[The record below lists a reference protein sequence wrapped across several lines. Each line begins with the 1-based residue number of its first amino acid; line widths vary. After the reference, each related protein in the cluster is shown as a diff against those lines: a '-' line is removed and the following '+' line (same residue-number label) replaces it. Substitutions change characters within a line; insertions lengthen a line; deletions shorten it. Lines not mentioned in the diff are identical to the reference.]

1 MTLEVCEKNRI
12 AYYWLSREEKDNVDI
27 QNGLKNEYGEWRSK
41 GYKVCT
47 FVSGSGNL
55 VDLTK
60 ELLIHFLYLRLLY
73 VEKAY
78 LFSLKN
84 NIPYLENLSGIINY
98 SCKFLFVELI
108 ISLLPRKKQ

>member
-60 ELLIHFLYLRLLY
+60 ELLIHN
-73 VEKAY
+73 K
-78 LFSLKN
+78 
-84 NIPYLENLSGIINY
+84 
-98 SCKFLFVELI
+98 LI
-108 ISLLPRKKQ
+108 IAKKATEETECEVCNSRQLAEI

>member
-60 ELLIHFLYLRLLY
+60 ELLIHN
-73 VEKAY
+73 K
-78 LFSLKN
+78 
-84 NIPYLENLSGIINY
+84 
-98 SCKFLFVELI
+98 LI
-108 ISLLPRKKQ
+108 ISKKMTEETEREVCNSRQLAEI

>member
-27 QNGLKNEYGEWRSK
+27 QNELNDKYGEWRSK

-47 FVSGSGNL
+47 FVSGSENL

-60 ELLIHFLYLRLLY
+60 ELLIHN
-73 VEKAY
+73 K
-78 LFSLKN
+78 
-84 NIPYLENLSGIINY
+84 
-98 SCKFLFVELI
+98 LI
-108 ISLLPRKKQ
+108 IAKKAVEQAEQEVCSSHQSAEI

>member
-27 QNGLKNEYGEWRSK
+27 QNELKNKYGEWRSK

-60 ELLIHFLYLRLLY
+60 ELLIHN
-73 VEKAY
+73 K
-78 LFSLKN
+78 
-84 NIPYLENLSGIINY
+84 
-98 SCKFLFVELI
+98 LI
-108 ISLLPRKKQ
+108 IAKKATEETEHEVCNNQQLAEI

>member
-27 QNGLKNEYGEWRSK
+27 QNKLKDKYGEWRSK

-60 ELLIHFLYLRLLY
+60 ELLIHNKLMIAKKA
-73 VEKAY
+73 VEQAEQV
-78 LFSLKN
+78 SCN
-84 NIPYLENLSGIINY
+84 NHLSA
-98 SCKFLFVELI
+98 E
-108 ISLLPRKKQ
+108 R

>member
-27 QNGLKNEYGEWRSK
+27 QNELKDKYGEWRNK

-60 ELLIHFLYLRLLY
+60 ELLIHN
-73 VEKAY
+73 K
-78 LFSLKN
+78 
-84 NIPYLENLSGIINY
+84 
-98 SCKFLFVELI
+98 LI
-108 ISLLPRKKQ
+108 IAKKATEETEREVCNNQQLAEI

>member
-1 MTLEVCEKNRI
+1 MTLEVCEKKRI

-27 QNGLKNEYGEWRSK
+27 QNELKDKYGEWRSK

-60 ELLIHFLYLRLLY
+60 ELLIHN
-73 VEKAY
+73 K
-78 LFSLKN
+78 
-84 NIPYLENLSGIINY
+84 
-98 SCKFLFVELI
+98 LI
-108 ISLLPRKKQ
+108 IAKKATEETEQEVCSSYQSAEI

>member
-12 AYYWLSREEKDNVDI
+12 VYYWLSREEKDNVDI
-27 QNGLKNEYGEWRSK
+27 QNVLKNEYGEWRSK

-60 ELLIHFLYLRLLY
+60 ELLIHN
-73 VEKAY
+73 K
-78 LFSLKN
+78 
-84 NIPYLENLSGIINY
+84 
-98 SCKFLFVELI
+98 LI
-108 ISLLPRKKQ
+108 IAKKAIEETEREVCNNQQLAEI

>member
-41 GYKVCT
+41 EYKVCT

-60 ELLIHFLYLRLLY
+60 ELLIHN
-73 VEKAY
+73 K
-78 LFSLKN
+78 
-84 NIPYLENLSGIINY
+84 
-98 SCKFLFVELI
+98 LI
-108 ISLLPRKKQ
+108 IAKKSVEHAEQGVCSSHQSAEI

>member
-27 QNGLKNEYGEWRSK
+27 QNKLKDKYGEWRSK

-47 FVSGSGNL
+47 FVSGSENL

-60 ELLIHFLYLRLLY
+60 ELLIHN
-73 VEKAY
+73 K
-78 LFSLKN
+78 
-84 NIPYLENLSGIINY
+84 
-98 SCKFLFVELI
+98 LI
-108 ISLLPRKKQ
+108 IAKKAAEEAEQTDCNSHISAEI